1 MKITAYGVNQTET
14 TFLQQLAQ
22 ERGFELTLVKEWASA
37 ENLDLAAG
45 SAAINS
51 LQTGPYDE
59 PLFAK
64 MAALHIPLLAL
75 RNVGTDNVDF
85 AAAKKYGIQ
94 ISNVPVYSPETIAE
108 FVLMS
113 ALRLL
118 RRSKEMDLA
127 ISAGELNPAKK
138 MVGRQLSTQV
148 VGVVGTGHIGYTVA
162 TLMHQIGAEVIAYD
176 AYPRKDAP
184 DWLHYQSSL
193 EILLQHADVL
203 TLHVPGLKANDHL
216 LNAERLAMLPDD
228 AIVINT
234 GRGNLIDT
242 AALINA
248 LNSGKLAGAAIDT
261 FEFEST
267 IEDQIQS
274 GQAPSESHYLQL
286 QDMPNVIM
294 TPHIAYHS
302 LGAVENMVKIA
313 IDNIFSFT
321 QDGSLINP
329 VEG

>member
-1 MKITAYGVNQTET
+1 M
-14 TFLQQLAQ
+14 
-22 ERGFELTLVKEWASA
+22 
-37 ENLDLAAG
+37 
-45 SAAINS
+45 
-51 LQTGPYDE
+51 
-59 PLFAK
+59 
-64 MAALHIPLLAL
+64 
-75 RNVGTDNVDF
+75 
-85 AAAKKYGIQ
+85 
-94 ISNVPVYSPETIAE
+94 
-108 FVLMS
+108 
-113 ALRLL
+113 
-118 RRSKEMDLA
+118 
-127 ISAGELNPAKK
+127 
-138 MVGRQLSTQV
+138 
-148 VGVVGTGHIGYTVA
+148 GVVGTGHIGYTVA

-193 EILLQHADVL
+193 ETLLQRADVL